1 MFLNFLYAVHVSV
14 LHAFLVPRNIP
25 LCRYATFCL
34 FIYQLM
40 GIWVVSSCWLLW
52 ILPLWTSSTS
62 FCVDIYLISLDIY
75 LRVGW
80 LGHIVTLCLT
90 FWRTRQLFSKGT
102 TPFYI
107 MTSNVLRLVK
117 KDLGLL
123 LIFYVLG
130 IFVPLF
136 INSFFYLNYIFYSI

>member
-14 LHAFLVPRNIP
+14 LHAFLVPNNIP

-34 FIYQLM
+34 SIYQLM
-40 GIWVVSSCWLLW
+40 GIWVVSSSWLP
-52 ILPLWTSSTS
+52 LPLWTASTS
-62 FCVDIYLISLDIY
+62 FCVDTCLISHDIY
-75 LRVGW
+75 LRMGW

-107 MTSNVLRLVK
+107 TTNNALRLVK

-123 LIFYVLG
+123 LVFYVLG

-136 INSFFYLNYIFYSI
+136 LYYFFLLFKLYIF